1 MREFEE
7 RLQVC
12 LQALQEGRWDIDEC
26 VRRYP
31 EHADELRAQLLVAAS
46 LGEAY
51 DAQPREEWAAR
62 ARARFLIGTGER
74 LQEALAVEPEV
85 SFLAG
90 ARMRFLMAAQRLRG
104 EAART
109 RAPRR
114 VPGFGSPRRAFAGVA
129 ASLAIF
135 IGFSTYTVATAN
147 AALPGDWQY
156 PVKLQTERV
165 RLALAFTEAQERDVK
180 LDIAEERV
188 REIERLASKGKIIG
202 PGVINRLVE
211 QTEPLVEE
219 AASEE
224 WDGEAA
230 ARLRAVSVTS
240 ANVLRAAEPQISPDA
255 GEKLAEAVDLSKKGQ
270 QVAWE
275 LFKDDPDRPLL
286 VVEPHLAVVTPEP
299 TAAPPTEAP
308 VTPADPTVET
318 TVDPVETPATETP
331 PANEQTTDRVV
342 FGETP
347 MVELGEIKLHKVT
360 AGRLQLLSPG
370 PGTGWYLENVPVSG
384 VPPAITMTTQDKQSF
399 IVVSTVT
406 GEAWWYFSPAKNGRF
421 DEIRLYKLSNGQVLI
436 QVPDDLRRLYGSEA
450 EIPILVMQS
459 IRILPEPTPEPEPTV
474 AAEPSPEAAQ

>member
-1 MREFEE
+1 
-7 RLQVC
+7 
-12 LQALQEGRWDIDEC
+12 
-26 VRRYP
+26 
-31 EHADELRAQLLVAAS
+31 
-46 LGEAY
+46 
-51 DAQPREEWAAR
+51 
-62 ARARFLIGTGER
+62 
-74 LQEALAVEPEV
+74 
-85 SFLAG
+85 
-90 ARMRFLMAAQRLRG
+90 
-104 EAART
+104 
-109 RAPRR
+109 
-114 VPGFGSPRRAFAGVA
+114 
-129 ASLAIF
+129 
-135 IGFSTYTVATAN
+135 
-147 AALPGDWQY
+147 
-156 PVKLQTERV
+156 
-165 RLALAFTEAQERDVK
+165 
-180 LDIAEERV
+180 
-188 REIERLASKGKIIG
+188 
-202 PGVINRLVE
+202 
-211 QTEPLVEE
+211 
-219 AASEE
+219 
-224 WDGEAA
+224 
-230 ARLRAVSVTS
+230 VTS

-318 TVDPVETPATETP
+318 TVDPVETAATETP
-331 PANEQTTDRVV
+331 PANEPTTDRVV